1 MNDVLF
7 LLIVNND
14 AVAQDTIP
22 AVDASSIV
30 QHVKEVCSK
39 DTKCI
44 DTFVIYLNGPATSS
58 GDLLLW
64 DFNQDGVVG
73 TTETLSI
80 SNLLAPLR
88 DCNAKNYLLIVDQNF
103 AGHFIEHVKKGRAL
117 KYRNFE
123 NIHVLTAS
131 NKQSLS
137 WKRDF
142 TEKFIEYDNNH
153 IDSQDAPTFARRISY
168 IAKVKGHLFSP
179 WCCRNCF
186 L

>member
-1 MNDVLF
+1 MT
-7 LLIVNND
+7 
-14 AVAQDTIP
+14 QDTIP
-22 AVDASSIV
+22 AVDASSIL

-44 DTFVIYLNGPATSS
+44 DTFVMYFNGPVTRS

-64 DFNQDGVVG
+64 DWNQDGVVSS
-73 TTETLSI
+73 TETLSVKD
-80 SNLLAPLR
+80 LLAQFQ

-103 AGHFIEHVKKGRAL
+103 AGHFIDHVKQGRAL

-123 NIHVLTAS
+123 KIHVLTAS
-131 NKQSLS
+131 NKKSLS

-153 IDSQDAPTFARRISY
+153 IDSKDAPTFARRISY
-168 IAKVKGHLFSP
+168 IAKVNISLHPRIL
-179 WCCRNCF
+179 
-186 L
+186 